1 MSSSGGGCIIY
12 LIAGFFGGLWLA
24 YSGTK
29 QFLLLQK
36 IENTPTSKVDAAAVG
51 LVELYG
57 KAICDGDMRSPISD
71 ARCAHWRIRAEYYR
85 SGKHGGWREIFKR
98 DSSSRFRVEDETG
111 RMLVDPKGATVEIPV
126 DNRYQG
132 YISGKGVFGMP
143 HQQMDGRVIKFIDSL
158 DAAGKKAF
166 MNHAK
171 VDVRIFENYIAE
183 EDLVYVLGD
192 AQPLEG
198 ATSAKAH
205 ENLIIRK
212 KDVMYISDSAEKKV
226 VESMRGGM
234 LWAVFGGIGL
244 SIACAAIIILVFWA
258 F

>member
-12 LIAGFFGGLWLA
+12 LVAGFFGGLWLA

-57 KAICDGDMRSPISD
+57 KALCDGEMVSPISGE
-71 ARCAHWRIRAEYYR
+71 RCAYWRIKADYYR

-98 DSSSRFRVEDETG
+98 DSTSRFRVEDETG
-111 RMLVDPKGATVEIPV
+111 SMLVDPKGATVEIPL
-126 DNRYQG
+126 DHRYQG
-132 YISGKGVFGMP
+132 YISGKGFFGVE
-143 HQQMDGRVIKFIDSL
+143 HEKLDARALKFIDSL
-158 DAAGKKAF
+158 DERGKRSF
-166 MNHAK
+166 MNHDK
-171 VDVRIFENYIAE
+171 EDVRIFEHFIAD

-205 ENLIIRK
+205 ENLIVRK
-212 KDVMYISDSAEKKV
+212 RDIMYISDSAEKTI

-234 LWAVFGGIGL
+234 MWAIFGGVGL